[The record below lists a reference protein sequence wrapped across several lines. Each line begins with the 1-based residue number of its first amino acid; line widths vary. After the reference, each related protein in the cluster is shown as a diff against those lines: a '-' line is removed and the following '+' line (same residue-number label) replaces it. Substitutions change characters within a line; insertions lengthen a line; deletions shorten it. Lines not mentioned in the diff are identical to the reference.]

1 MKAILS
7 TLSAAT
13 CLVLSAEAMKEVRPG
28 VFSIPLE
35 KVYKPVNRHQNNLE
49 QGHPVVG
56 DWEEAEMWNME
67 VKEPVMNLDNY
78 MYAIDCSIGGNNST
92 LTPHATYTNQFKCVF
107 DTTTS
112 VSSTFSTSF
121 TDYST
126 VQYDPHYS
134 PTEGGL

>member
-7 TLSAAT
+7 RLSAAT

-35 KVYKPVNRHQNNLE
+35 KVYKPVDRHQNNLE

-56 DWEEAEMWNME
+56 NWEEAEMWNME

-92 LTPHATYTNQFKCVF
+92 LTGATYTNQFKCVF

-112 VSSTFSTSF
+112 ISSTFSTSF

-126 VQYDPHYS
+126 VQYDPQYS
-134 PTEGGL
+134 PTEDNL